1 MGQDPDVDAWIGVA
15 EFFQGGKKDTVEGDL
30 AGCNGNDTGLQAFI
44 PGNLLFPIGICS
56 KATEIWAYSFSPS
69 GVSAIPCL
77 WRTNKVHPS
86 SFSSFFMVRVMFG

>member
-44 PGNLLFPIGICS
+44 PGNLLFPIGNMFKSNGNMGIQLLALRS
-56 KATEIWAYSFSPS
+56 KCNTVSLAY
-69 GVSAIPCL
+69 
-77 WRTNKVHPS
+77 K
-86 SFSSFFMVRVMFG
+86 